1 VKGRPDCPRCQ
12 GKGLVFD
19 PDPQKPVLVC
29 GCTEDLAPDDESL
42 GLPSR
47 YREADFARFWKWWKN
62 FQVHE
67 VQPIMNNVGALEE
80 LLRRSQEEVG
90 PTIDFEKHFGKLAA
104 EKREEL
110 VKLIQAYN
118 KNFDHGIRPAG
129 AGGLSQW
136 ATTGK
141 HKFRYG
147 WELWWIHGPAQSGR
161 STLAAAALRAWT
173 ERTGRGG
180 TFVSVRTLSQSIKDV
195 YHDVRSFQN
204 QAFQSVRDLIEPLQD
219 KPLLVLD
226 DWDRMDSDIRVAQAL
241 AQLLDHRYSEELPTI
256 LTASYPPE
264 AMDRREN
271 HPLVRLEDSSLFE
284 RLRGAERVEMVP
296 ALKPWIARMERG

>member
-1 VKGRPDCPRCQ
+1 MKGRPDCPRCQ

-29 GCTEDLAPDDESL
+29 GCTADLAPDAETL

-47 YREADFARFWKWWKN
+47 YREADFARFWKWW
-62 FQVHE
+62 
-67 VQPIMNNVGALEE
+67 NNIQASSVRALLDRVPDLEE
-80 LLRRSQEEVG
+80 LLARPVEEVG
-90 PTIDFEKHFGKLAA
+90 ELEG
-104 EKREEL
+104 REDL
-110 VKLIQAYN
+110 VKLLQALR
-118 KNFDHGIRPAG
+118 KRPEHGIRPAG
-129 AGGLSQW
+129 AEGLAQW
-136 ATTGK
+136 ATAGK
-141 HKFRYG
+141 HRFRHG
-147 WELWWIHGPAQSGR
+147 WELWWIQGPAQSGR

-180 TFVSVRTLSQSIKDV
+180 SFVSVRTLSQAIKDV

-204 QAFQSVRDLIEPLQD
+204 QAFQSVRDLIEPLQE

-296 ALKPWIARMERG
+296 ALKPWIDRIERG